1 MEFLLFPPIAFV
13 LYLALVAIIFGMGR
27 FLAGKTER
35 SERSSAY
42 ASGEA
47 APKQEAASGYNAF
60 SQLALYFAVLHL
72 GILLLATGTATWLS
86 ILFLIFLAL
95 LVLVREAL

>member
-1 MEFLLFPPIAFV
+1 MNFLLFPPVAFL
-13 LYLALVAIIFGMGR
+13 LYLGLVAILFAVGR
-27 FLAGKTER
+27 FLAGNTER
-35 SERSSAY
+35 RERRSAY

-47 APKQEAASGYNAF
+47 APQEEAASGYRAF

-72 GILLLATGTATWLS
+72 GILLLATGTATWMS
-86 ILFLIFLAL
+86 IIFLAFLAL